1 MDRHEDQDTPPP
13 DAAVRQALVASFGSR
28 ALEEGLSLDALLAD
42 AAEHAATGLGAARAK
57 VLQYRSETDDLLVRA
72 GRGWAPGVVGQ
83 AILSA
88 AMTSPP
94 GRALRTGA
102 PVTLPDIREA
112 EGIERSDLLRQHDIV
127 SLLNVPVRADG
138 RIWGVLEVDA
148 TAPCHFGHEHEHFL
162 QSLGNM
168 LGAAI
173 RRLEVETAL
182 RESEQR
188 LRAIADNLPAGM
200 VYQLAM
206 RPDGSERRFVYVSR
220 SCERLTGVPAEAALA
235 DPGALYSAIAPEHRD
250 ALATAEQVA
259 IRDLV
264 PFDQEIPFI
273 RADGDV
279 RWGRIVSAPRTP
291 PDGLLVWDGLLV
303 DITDRRRAV
312 EALQEEA
319 HSLEVLNRTGAL
331 LAAELDLERI
341 LQAVT
346 DAATELS
353 GAAFGAF
360 FYNTVSES
368 NETLALYTLSG
379 VPRAAFERFPMPRAT
394 DVFGPTLA
402 GQAIVRSDDILADPR
417 YGRNTPHHGMP
428 EGHLPVRS
436 YLAVPVTS
444 RSGEVL
450 GGLFLGHPEPGVFGE
465 RAERLVTGIAPQAAI
480 AIDNARLYQA
490 AQREIAARAT
500 AEADLRRLNETLEQ
514 RVASEVAERAKAEE
528 ALRQAQKMEAIGQLT
543 GGIAHDFNNLLQGV
557 IGSLHMLRSRA
568 AAGRTADLGRY
579 VDAALTSADRAAAL
593 THRLL
598 AFARRQPL
606 DPKAV
611 DANKLVASMED
622 LVRRT
627 VGPAIEFETVLAG
640 GLWPTVCDPHQLE
653 NALLNLCIN
662 ARDAMPEGGRLTI
675 ETANAHL
682 DDAYA
687 AAQRDVAPGQYVALC
702 VTDTGTGMPPQVIAR
717 AFDPFFTTKPLG
729 RGTGLGLSMVYGFV
743 RQSDGHVRIYSEE
756 GHGTTVKL
764 YLPRHRGRV
773 SPVTERDTRAEVANA
788 TPGETVL
795 IVEDEAVVRLLIVEV
810 LEEMGYVPLEAVDA
824 AAGLRVLQSG
834 SRVDLLITDVGLP
847 GGMNGRQLADAA
859 RQIRRDLK
867 VLFITGYAQNAA
879 IGNGLFEPGM
889 AMLSK
894 PFALDALGAKIRHM
908 IGASEETPGP
918 KPSSKL

>member
-1 MDRHEDQDTPPP
+1 MDRHENQDVPLP
-13 DAAVRQALVASFGSR
+13 DATMRHALLASFGSR
-28 ALEEGLSLDALLAD
+28 ALEEGRSLDALLAE
-42 AAEHAATGLGAARAK
+42 AVEHAATGLGVAK
-57 VLQYRSETDDLLVRA
+57 AMVLQYRSCTDDFLVRA
-72 GRGWAPGVVGQ
+72 GCGWNPGVVGQ
-83 AILSA
+83 ATVPADI
-88 AMTSPP
+88 TSPP
-94 GRALRTGA
+94 GRALRTGV
-102 PVTLPDIREA
+102 PVAIADIRRM
-112 EGIERSDLLRQHDIV
+112 ERSDLLREHGIV

-148 TAPCHFGHEHEHFL
+148 ITLRHFGHEHEHFL
-162 QSLGNM
+162 QALGNM

-173 RRLEVETAL
+173 HRLKVETEL

-206 RPDGSERRFVYVSR
+206 RPDGSDRRFIYVSS
-220 SCERLTGVPAEAALA
+220 SCERLTGVPARAALA
-235 DPGALYSAIAPEHRD
+235 DPGALYSTIAPEHRE
-250 ALATAEQVA
+250 ALASAEQAA
-259 IRDLV
+259 IQTRT
-264 PFDQEIPFI
+264 PFDQVVPFI
-273 RADGDV
+273 RADGEV
-279 RWGRIVSAPRTP
+279 RWGRIISAPREM
-291 PDGLLVWDGLLV
+291 PDGSLVWDGLLV
-303 DITDRRRAV
+303 DVTDRRRAV
-312 EALQEEA
+312 EALREEA

-346 DAATELS
+346 DAATELA

-368 NETLALYTLSG
+368 NESLALYTLSG

-394 DVFGPTLA
+394 AVFGPTLA
-402 GQAIVRSDDILADPR
+402 GEGSVRSDDILKDPR
-417 YGRNTPHHGMP
+417 YGKNAPYHGMP
-428 EGHLPVRS
+428 KGHLPVRS

-450 GGLFLGHPEPGVFGE
+450 GGLFLGHPEPGVFNE
-465 RAERLVTGIAPQAAI
+465 RAERLVNGIAPQAAI

-490 AQREIAARAT
+490 AQREIAARAA

-514 RVASEVAERAKAEE
+514 RVASEVAERTKAEE
-528 ALRQAQKMEAIGQLT
+528 ALRHAQKMEAIGQLT

-579 VDAALTSADRAAAL
+579 VDAALASADRAAAL

-611 DANKLVASMED
+611 DANRLVASMED

-627 VGPAIEFETVLAG
+627 VGPAIEVETVLAG
-640 GLWPTVCDPHQLE
+640 GLWPTLCDPHQLE

-662 ARDAMPEGGRLTI
+662 ARDAMPQGGRLTI
-675 ETANAHL
+675 ETGNAHL

-687 AAQRDVAPGQYVALC
+687 AAQRDVTPGQYVALC

-717 AFDPFFTTKPLG
+717 VFDPFFTTKPLG
-729 RGTGLGLSMVYGFV
+729 QGTGLGLSMVYGFA
-743 RQSDGHVRIYSEE
+743 RQSEGHVRIYSEE
-756 GHGTTVKL
+756 GRGTTVKL
-764 YLPRHRGRV
+764 YLPRHRGTV
-773 SPVTERDTRAEVANA
+773 GAHAEPDAGA
-788 TPGETVL
+788 EITGPPTGETVL
-795 IVEDEAVVRLLIVEV
+795 VVEDEAAVRLLIVEV
-810 LEEMGYVPLEAVDA
+810 LEELGYMPLEAANA

-834 SRVDLLITDVGLP
+834 SRVGLLITDVGLP

-859 RQIRRDLK
+859 RQICPDLK

-879 IGNGLFEPGM
+879 VGNGLLEPGM

-894 PFALDALGAKIRHM
+894 PFALDVLGAKIRTM
-908 IGASEETPGP
+908 MG
-918 KPSSKL
+918 SS

>member
-1 MDRHEDQDTPPP
+1 MQRHDDQGTPTP
-13 DAAVRQALVASFGSR
+13 DSTVRQALVASFGSR
-28 ALEEGLSLDALLAD
+28 ALEEGLDLDALLAD
-42 AAEHAATGLGAARAK
+42 AAEHAAAGLGVARAK
-57 VLQYRSETDDLLVRA
+57 VLQYRTETDDFLVRA
-72 GRGWAPGVVGQ
+72 GLGWAQGVVGR
-83 AILSA
+83 ATLSA
-88 AMTSPP
+88 GMASPP

-102 PVTLPDIREA
+102 AVTLADVEEA
-112 EGIERSDLLRQHDIV
+112 DGIERSDLLRQHGIV

-138 RIWGVLEVDA
+138 RVWGVLEVDS
-148 TAPCHFGHEHEHFL
+148 TAPRHFGHEHEHFL

-182 RESEQR
+182 RESERR
-188 LRAIADNLPAGM
+188 LRAIADNLPAGI
-200 VYQLAM
+200 VYQLVM
-206 RPDGSERRFVYVSR
+206 RPDGSERRFTYVSR

-235 DPGALYSAIAPEHRD
+235 DPGALYSTIAPEHRE
-250 ALATAEQVA
+250 ALATAEWAA
-259 IRDLV
+259 IRDRT
-264 PFDQEIPFI
+264 PFDQEVSFL
-273 RADGDV
+273 RAAGDA
-279 RWGRIVSAPRTP
+279 RWGRIVSAPREM
-291 PDGLLVWDGLLV
+291 PDGSLVWDGLLV
-303 DITDRRRAV
+303 DVTERRRAA
-312 EALQEEA
+312 EALREEA
-319 HSLEVLNRTGAL
+319 HSLEVLNRTGSL
-331 LAAELDLERI
+331 LAAELDLHRI

-368 NETLALYTLSG
+368 NETLALYVLSG
-379 VPRAAFERFPMPRAT
+379 APRSAFERFPMPRAT
-394 DVFGPTLA
+394 AVFGPTLA
-402 GQAIVRSDDILADPR
+402 GEAIVRSDDILADPR

-450 GGLFLGHPEPGVFGE
+450 GGLFLGHPKPGVFGE
-465 RAERLVTGIAPQAAI
+465 RAERLVAGIAPQAAI

-490 AQREIAARAT
+490 AQREIAARAA

-514 RVASEVAERAKAEE
+514 RVADEVAERTKAEE

-579 VDAALTSADRAAAL
+579 VDAALTSANRAAAL

-606 DPKAV
+606 DPKAT
-611 DANKLVASMED
+611 DANRLVASMED

-627 VGPAIEFETVLAG
+627 VGPSIEVETVLAG
-640 GLWPTVCDPHQLE
+640 GLWPILCDPHQLE

-662 ARDAMPEGGRLTI
+662 ARDAMPEGGRLTV

-682 DDAYA
+682 DDAYV
-687 AAQRDVAPGQYVALC
+687 AAQRDVTPGQYVALC
-702 VTDTGTGMPPQVIAR
+702 VTDTGAGMSPHVIAR

-729 RGTGLGLSMVYGFV
+729 QGTGLGLSMVYGFA
-743 RQSDGHVRIYSEE
+743 RQSEGHVRIYSEE

-764 YLPRHRGRV
+764 YLPRHRGEAR
-773 SPVTERDTRAEVANA
+773 SETQRDAQLAVASTTTA
-788 TPGETVL
+788 GETVL
-795 IVEDEAVVRLLIVEV
+795 VVEDEAVVRLLVVEV

-824 AAGLRVLQSG
+824 ATGLRCLEAAP
-834 SRVDLLITDVGLP
+834 RVDLLITDVGLP

-859 RQIRRDLK
+859 RQIRPDLK

-879 IGNGLFEPGM
+879 VGNGLLEPGM

-894 PFALDALGAKIRHM
+894 PFALDALQAKISAVMDNR
-908 IGASEETPGP
+908 
-918 KPSSKL
+918 